1 MIDFS
6 KMTKKMLVNVLT
18 ISLAQKT
25 QPKRL
30 SAKSVKQP
38 LNTM

>member
-25 QPKRL
+25 QQKRL
-30 SAKSVKQP
+30 SGKSVKQL